1 MAGGFTSTRSYMTGK
16 NGDNWREWTDESGG
30 GGGGVAAAEV
40 GRFLLTKAEKT
51 NERGAPFA
59 CLRKKK
65 KKSKE
70 TIRLRSATEGP

>member
-1 MAGGFTSTRSYMTGK
+1 MSGK
-16 NGDNWREWTDESGG
+16 NGDDRRECTDESGG
-30 GGGGVAAAEV
+30 GGGGVATAEV
-40 GRFLLTKAEKT
+40 GRFLLIKAEKT

-59 CLRKKK
+59 CLK